1 MSVAPGPTFPPPPG
15 MVWISRVLAAGRTG
29 RTHSVVLRMGL
40 PGWLGSRPAWAV
52 AWALLGSRPGAVTA
66 THPQPATATASHS
79 QPVTTTAP
87 EFAKMPSRKTTQ
99 CKNKHAVQNKTC
111 FQGILTHTF
120 FHQRPR
126 CWNGLP
132 LLETCNSIWKTPAHL

>member
-52 AWALLGSRPGAVTA
+52 AWALLGSRPAQSQP
-66 THPQPATATASHS
+66 HIHSQPQPQPATASQSRPQPQNLLKCHPEKPHS
-79 QPVTTTAP
+79 
-87 EFAKMPSRKTTQ
+87 AKANMQ
-99 CKNKHAVQNKTC
+99 CKTKRAFK
-111 FQGILTHTF
+111 
-120 FHQRPR
+120 
-126 CWNGLP
+126 
-132 LLETCNSIWKTPAHL
+132 EY